1 MDVDNVGHND
11 VAQDLLIDQD
21 QVQILL
27 YKPPYTK
34 VVVKL
39 AQQLLVIKFLLDE
52 TIIASPSPPA

>member
-21 QVQILL
+21 QVHILW
-27 YKPPYTK
+27 YKHPYTK

-39 AQQLLVIKFLLDE
+39 AQKLLGVKFLLDE
-52 TIIASPSPPA
+52 TIIASPPA